1 MPVVRLLIG
10 VVTGVGL
17 AALIINTIVTGRDIP
32 AGLLT
37 LLTTIIGAI
46 FGVEAL
52 QQRGRKRESDDDD
65 HEL

>member
-1 MPVVRLLIG
+1 MPIVRLLIG

-17 AALIINTIVTGRDIP
+17 AALIVNTIVTGRDIP

-52 QQRGRKRESDDDD
+52 NQRRDRNQDRDD
-65 HEL
+65 EL